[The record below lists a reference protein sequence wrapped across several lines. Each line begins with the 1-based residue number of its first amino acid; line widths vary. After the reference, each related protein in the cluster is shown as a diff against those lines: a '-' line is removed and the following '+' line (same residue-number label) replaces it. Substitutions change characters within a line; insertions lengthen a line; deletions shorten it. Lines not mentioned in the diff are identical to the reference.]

1 MLGRAS
7 TLPLFAKRHTRSRA
21 ISSQSMST
29 RTQEVTSMT
38 KETNV
43 GFPNSIRI
51 KWGDHDS
58 LFFTSFIN
66 REDAYECVVG
76 RGGAQKACML
86 VRGF

>member
-1 MLGRAS
+1 
-7 TLPLFAKRHTRSRA
+7 
-21 ISSQSMST
+21 
-29 RTQEVTSMT
+29 MT